1 MYKLKTIEKKVR
13 EILIAHP
20 ESRDD
25 DMKLYLLIC
34 QDSIAETHGRA
45 NLSFEEVMTNY
56 KELGCPR
63 FESVRRTRQ
72 KIQATTPELRC
83 TVSAQKR
90 RNKGIAAYT
99 DYALDKEDSVNG

>member
-13 EILIAHP
+13 EILIAYP
-20 ESRDD
+20 EARDD

-34 QDSIAETHGRA
+34 QESITETHGRA

-56 KELGCPR
+56 KELGCPQ

-72 KIQATTPELRC
+72 KIQATTPELGC
-83 TVSAQKR
+83 SPSARRKR
-90 RNKGIAAYT
+90 KKGVVAYT
-99 DYALDKEDSVNG
+99 DYALDKGA